1 MPVTVVVGAQ
11 WGDEG
16 KAKVIDLLSKEHGY
30 VVRYQGGHNAG
41 HTVVV
46 GDERYALQLIPSGIL
61 YDHVIPVIGNGVVV
75 DPWAFLDEAKHPD
88 RIAAGAIVITGDAQD
103 SVFAGVRSLT
113 TKSNGTRVHLE
124 ILPGDPLD
132 YIDAMRRSRLL
143 TT

>member
-1 MPVTVVVGAQ
+1 MNTEIEVDIPCDPTQ
-11 WGDEG
+11 IDETG
-16 KAKVIDLLSKEHGY
+16 
-30 VVRYQGGHNAG
+30 
-41 HTVVV
+41 
-46 GDERYALQLIPSGIL
+46 
-61 YDHVIPVIGNGVVV
+61 

-103 SVFAGVRSLT
+103 PVFARVRSLT

-143 TT
+143 TA